1 MVLRHVVG
9 SGAIES
15 RSYGCVTLHAVGP
28 GARSR
33 TIMLHARGVVAP
45 ARRDPPETRRR
56 CATKEEDGRAP
67 RIAAGECCRWQF
79 LSVYAATVVSARI
92 SAPAGQYGLPIDARR
107 FLSLPSDR

>member
-1 MVLRHVVG
+1 MRASSLHEGSAVNGSIAFASPILIVRASLRHVVG

-33 TIMLHARGVVAP
+33 TIMPHARGVAP

-79 LSVYAATVVSARI
+79 LSMLR
-92 SAPAGQYGLPIDARR
+92 L
-107 FLSLPSDR
+107 L